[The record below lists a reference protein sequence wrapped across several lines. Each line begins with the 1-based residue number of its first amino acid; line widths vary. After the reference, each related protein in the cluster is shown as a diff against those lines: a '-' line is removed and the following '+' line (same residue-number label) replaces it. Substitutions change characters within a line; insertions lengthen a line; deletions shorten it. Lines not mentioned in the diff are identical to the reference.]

1 MYEEDL
7 NAIED
12 LLRRLKVE
20 YDIFFNG
27 NRKRPPD
34 ELRGRLEKLIKK
46 LSQAGNMSF
55 SERFQFN
62 TLMARFYLYRD
73 VWRRMT
79 TKQELG
85 IEKEAQALAGKHPP
99 AVDAPAHNAGVEEVR
114 ICIDNADTDSGKIRE
129 LYDALVRLS
138 GKCAKEPPKISFQ
151 KFSRYVAAQAQSIRQ
166 KYKCPR
172 VIFTLALEEDAI
184 KFRAAATDSDQAETK
199 HPDRSPE

>member
-1 MYEEDL
+1 MFEEDL

-34 ELRGRLEKLIKK
+34 ELRGRLENLIKK
-46 LSQAGNMSF
+46 LSQTGNMTF

-73 VWRRMT
+73 VWRRMM
-79 TKQELG
+79 TKQESG
-85 IEKEAQALAGKHPP
+85 IEKEAQALAGKR
-99 AVDAPAHNAGVEEVR
+99 AAAGEAAAPSAGVEEFR
-114 ICIDNADTDSGKIRE
+114 ICIDDADPEKIRE

-138 GKCAKEPPKISFQ
+138 GKCAKETPKISFER
-151 KFSRYVAAQAQSIRQ
+151 FSSYVAAQAQSIRQ
-166 KYKCPR
+166 KYNCPR
-172 VIFTLALEEDAI
+172 VVFTLALEEDAI

-199 HPDRSPE
+199 RP